1 MKQILCE
8 ILQVAVSYWYVYFS
22 FKLLV
27 FSQGNTFKLTFKK
40 FQLICSH
47 KIGNSCLTFRTKYM
61 LYVMLDLVRICSSK
75 ESFDNFCIKC
85 SLIKFNL
92 QNKRMINVF
101 LRRFFFFCVT
111 KYPLRVHVLVPVIT
125 GIVVNMLTHFRYLS
139 VLPENKKPEA
149 LDMFKNIRHNYA
161 ISRKRK
167 KVFFEKILYIWTS
180 AIEISHTEGNS
191 GNTNIYCIA
200 ISKFSFTEE
209 LS

>member
-47 KIGNSCLTFRTKYM
+47 KIGNSCLTFWTKYM

-85 SLIKFNL
+85 SLIKFKL

-101 LRRFFFFCVT
+101 LRRFFFFLCYQVSFEGT
-111 KYPLRVHVLVPVIT
+111 CFSPCNYWHCCKY
-125 GIVVNMLTHFRYLS
+125 VNPFQ
-139 VLPENKKPEA
+139 V
-149 LDMFKNIRHNYA
+149 
-161 ISRKRK
+161 
-167 KVFFEKILYIWTS
+167 
-180 AIEISHTEGNS
+180 
-191 GNTNIYCIA
+191 
-200 ISKFSFTEE
+200 SFCTPWK
-209 LS
+209 